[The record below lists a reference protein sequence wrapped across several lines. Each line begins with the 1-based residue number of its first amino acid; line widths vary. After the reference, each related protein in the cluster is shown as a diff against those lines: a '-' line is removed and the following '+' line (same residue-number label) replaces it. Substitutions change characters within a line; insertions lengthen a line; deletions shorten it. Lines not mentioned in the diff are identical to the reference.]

1 VARATLRSVA
11 RWAARRESVTTRRA
25 ATATHRSRRT
35 APPGWPRPGCPG
47 ARSTALSLL
56 SRARAA
62 LTAVYTDQR
71 LACVAQH
78 RKGAHLH
85 PQAVHARVADLQPL
99 RQPQRRVQLLLRYSR
114 GHRELSARAL
124 RAASRLARS
133 VACSRDRRLTRTDA
147 FSSSANS
154 SHARPSRRSCSRR
167 KPRSQRLSTGSSA
180 RATSPSNVPQPP
192 RSEPAAAMAAGRRA
206 RACGCTGK
214 KHEKQAPRG
223 PSRRGAATQA
233 PLLTSSRAAASL
245 RPPPPTRRGSSCIAG
260 DMRRR
265 DAR

>member
-71 LACVAQH
+71 LACVAEH

-133 VACSRDRRLTRTDA
+133 VACSRDRRLTR
-147 FSSSANS
+147 
-154 SHARPSRRSCSRR
+154 R
-167 KPRSQRLSTGSSA
+167 
-180 RATSPSNVPQPP
+180 
-192 RSEPAAAMAAGRRA
+192 
-206 RACGCTGK
+206 
-214 KHEKQAPRG
+214 PRG
-223 PSRRGAATQA
+223 PACGRWCCNLRSFSQRACASVARPAGRARGGAVQPEGRGRTAAICCTLCWQAAT
-233 PLLTSSRAAASL
+233 SSSWRRA
-245 RPPPPTRRGSSCIAG
+245 
-260 DMRRR
+260 
-265 DAR
+265 